1 LYDENYEDIYEHID
15 FSIGRPGQDVR
26 YALDDSKLKSLGWKT
41 SKDFETEIVEIVN
54 FYRNKF
60 IW

>member
-1 LYDENYEDIYEHID
+1 MYDENCENIYNHID
-15 FSIGRPGQDVR
+15 FSIGRPGQDIR
-26 YALDDSKLKSLGWKT
+26 YALDDSKLRALGWKPV
-41 SKDFETEIVEIVN
+41 KDFKTEIVKIVD